1 MREID
6 TLNQICNIS
15 IVRIVL
21 NELEHK
27 NVFRI

>member
-6 TLNQICNIS
+6 TLNQICKIS